1 MNKKRVLVTGASGM
15 LGRAVVAELAGQY
28 DVVGFDLASDQAD
41 IEWHTGTITDYA
53 AVSAAVR
60 GCAVVLHIAAIPN
73 IVSDSATAIM
83 HVNTVGTW
91 NVFDAARE
99 HGTDRVVLC
108 SSDSVVGFTVR
119 QGLMVAPDY
128 LPIDEFHPLRPTDAY
143 ATSKK
148 LGEELARSFVHHGIS
163 TVALRPVY
171 IAHAESLVE
180 IEARARDPQGYRPG
194 QAGGAQPAAGGAVWH
209 YVDTRDVARSF
220 RLALELDSANPFE
233 AFFISANETLSPEP
247 TLIRLENYL
256 AHALPELRKASVWQ
270 DNPHAPLYD
279 LERAASI
286 LGFKAEHSLR
296 YLIGHAQASG

>member
-1 MNKKRVLVTGASGM
+1 MNKKRVLVTGAGGM
-15 LGRAVVAELAGQY
+15 LGRAVVAELVGQY

-41 IEWHTGTITDYA
+41 IEWQVGNITDYA
-53 AVSAAVR
+53 AVSAAMR
-60 GCAVVLHIAAIPN
+60 GCEAVLHIAAIPN
-73 IVSDSATAIM
+73 IVSGSAADIM

-99 HGTDRVVLC
+99 HGTGRVVLC

-148 LGEELARSFVHHGIS
+148 LGEELARSFVHHGIG
-163 TVALRPVY
+163 TVALRPVF

-180 IEARARDPQGYRPG
+180 IEARARDPEGYQPG

-220 RLALELDSANPFE
+220 RLALELETGNAFEPF
-233 AFFISANETLSPEP
+233 FVSANETLSPEP
-247 TLIRLENYL
+247 TLERLQNYL
-256 AHALPELRKASVWQ
+256 GHAIPELRNASQWQ

-279 LERAASI
+279 LERATSI
-286 LGFKAEHSLR
+286 LGFQAKHSLR
-296 YLIGHAQASG
+296 HLVGQTPAAE